1 MAQPIT
7 SVSLTTKRQGGNKPQ
22 RQNNPG
28 NIKWS
33 RAVDQWVQKGPDG
46 VTPLADEQGHLIF
59 ATIEDGWAAFEADI
73 AAKQRGGDASWVP
86 KGASLETLGAGVGG
100 MESGYAEDPLWA
112 SKVARILGVPITTPI
127 DQIPVGDLT
136 KAIARQEGFYAG
148 GGELETTAGPLPE
161 TTPSALEGYDR
172 GVDRTQELDTGI
184 EAVMPG
190 DMGGATGEEQTI
202 VEEALAKQDL
212 KEKYGDISIPLDYGK
227 WQIETDPYTDIT
239 TRGHLFPRGSKDLTA
254 EEAFG
259 RVERG
264 EPLDKFGQEKPYNQ
278 RLAEKQLTRIGYPDS
293 DSIDPPAKKTFLEK
307 LGGTTELTNEEANRR
322 GQAVDSLVS
331 QQDQLPTT
339 ASAGDREGM
348 ISRYENA
355 AGPATNP
362 YSLEPAPKTAAP
374 APKTAAPEQPS
385 FLSRLGGGIR
395 DNPETAAAIA
405 ALVGGVGSGLMGRGR
420 LAKQQAEQDAANRQ
434 AAAHANAI
442 STLTRGRTTPVMAPE
457 QVRSAPGTAETIFDV
472 LGTLGSGAGQIAGD
486 KRRRDQAT
494 EDREFS
500 RDIQTRGLDI
510 KEYEIEQ
517 RTLAAAAE
525 SASGNIAAKAVSG
538 ISPEEARVVRA
549 GLKNLQNIFE
559 RGGPFETGTL
569 SFDRT
574 YGESSAIQNDFDA
587 SRDMLIN
594 SMKKLMGLGRLTD
607 RDLQLIIDTL
617 PQRTDS
623 AGAIR
628 GTLRGIESSLSRL
641 ESIYSGGGGGMG
653 QATGNKYSNMT
664 ANQLADYLE
673 ANPDDAAALA
683 DSATR

>member
-7 SVSLTTKRQGGNKPQ
+7 SVSVTTKRQGGNKPQ
-22 RQNNPG
+22 RHNNPG
-28 NIKWS
+28 NIKYS
-33 RAVDQWVQKGPDG
+33 KVIDQWVQKGPDG

-59 ATIEDGWAAFEADI
+59 ATIEDGWAALEADI
-73 AAKQRGGDASWVP
+73 AAKQDGTRSWVP
-86 KGASLETLGAGVGG
+86 EGASLETLGGGVDGQG
-100 MESGYAEDPLWA
+100 GYAEDPGWA
-112 SKVARILGVPITTPI
+112 SKVAQILGLPIDTPI
-127 DQIPVGDLT
+127 NQIPVGDLT

-148 GGELETTAGPLPE
+148 GGGEIETTAGP
-161 TTPSALEGYDR
+161 TPGA
-172 GVDRTQELDTGI
+172 TI
-184 EAVMPG
+184 EAVMPA
-190 DMGGATGEEQTI
+190 DMGGATKEELTTI
-202 VEEALAKQDL
+202 EEALGKQDL
-212 KEKYGDISIPLDYGK
+212 KDKYGGTSVPLDYGK

-239 TRGHLFPRGSKDLTA
+239 TRGHLFPRGPETLTPK
-254 EEAFG
+254 EAFG

-264 EPLDKFGQEKPYNQ
+264 EPLDKFSQEKPFNQ
-278 RLAEKQLTRIGYPDS
+278 RVAERQLTRTGYEDS
-293 DSIDPPAKKTFLEK
+293 DLIDPPAKKTLLEM
-307 LGGTTELTNEEANRR
+307 LGGTELTNKEANRR

-355 AGPATNP
+355 AGRATNP
-362 YSLEPAPKTAAP
+362 YSLEPAPKTATP
-374 APKTAAPEQPS
+374 AAPEQPS
-385 FLSRLGGGIR
+385 FLSRLGSGIK
-395 DNPETAAAIA
+395 DNPETAASIA

-434 AAAHANAI
+434 AASYSNAI
-442 STLTRGRTTPVMAPE
+442 NTLTRGRTTPVMAPE

-486 KRRRDQAT
+486 KRLRDQAT

-517 RTLAAAAE
+517 RTLAAASKA
-525 SASGNIAAKAVSG
+525 AAQNITEKAVSG
-538 ISPEEARVVRA
+538 VSPEEAQVIRA
-549 GLKNLQNIFE
+549 GLKNLEAIFE

-574 YGESSAIQNDFDA
+574 YGESAAIQNDFDS
-587 SRDMLIN
+587 SRDMLIGQI
-594 SMKKLMGLGRLTD
+594 KDLMRLGRLTD
-607 RDLQLIIDTL
+607 RDLQLVIDTL

-628 GTLRGIESSLSRL
+628 GTIRGIESSLSRL
-641 ESIYSGGGGGMG
+641 ESIYSGGGGMG
-653 QATGNKYSNMT
+653 QATSNQFGNMS
-664 ANQLADYLE
+664 ANELADYLT
-673 ANPDDAAALA
+673 ANPEDAAALA
-683 DSATR
+683 EAKTR